1 MRLSLSVL
9 AVMAAAASVPAVA
22 SAESLALKPTI
33 AADPGDDG
41 TTVPPARKP
50 VTAADTDPYAPLGI
64 RAAGMIL
71 LPSLTL
77 DAGYTTN
84 AGATAGGTPSPF
96 GSVSPEL
103 LLKSDWPSNAFSLD
117 LKGTYQKFTNDAA
130 DDKPTGSANASV
142 TLDLPHDWTAN
153 LDGGVAY
160 DRQTLAD
167 TANPPDGP
175 SGVTSFTSSA
185 ALDGNIGALAVTVTG
200 SADRTLYADTT
211 TAGVSVDQSD
221 RNNNLFGG
229 KLRVG
234 YDGGGILTPF
244 VEGEVDRRVYDQ
256 TVDDNGKRRS
266 GTGYAVRGGV
276 EFNSDP
282 VLSGEISV
290 GTWQQTFDDPTLAS
304 IGVVTVDGNLV
315 WSPSRLTTVTVDTT
329 TTVNPGT
336 DPSSSGSVV
345 HDGSVEVAYAWRP
358 NVDLSAKAE
367 LSREEYQGTGEI
379 DDTYDL
385 SLNSVWKLNRN
396 LQLGASYVHEWLAS
410 SDPTNNYQSDTV
422 KVELRAQH

>member
-1 MRLSLSVL
+1 MRLSLFAI
-9 AVMAAAASVPAVA
+9 AVAAAAASLAAPAVA
-22 SAESLALKPTI
+22 APMALKPTI
-33 AADPGDDG
+33 AADTGDDDA
-41 TTVPPARKP
+41 TPPPARK
-50 VTAADTDPYAPLGI
+50 VATADTDPYAPLGI
-64 RAAGMIL
+64 RTAGMVL

-84 AGATAGGTPSPF
+84 AAASAGGKPSPF
-96 GSVSPEL
+96 ATVSPEL
-103 LLKSDWPSNAFSLD
+103 LLKSDWPTNSFSLD
-117 LKGTYQKFTNDAA
+117 LKGTYQRFTNDAA
-130 DDKPTGSANASV
+130 DDQPTGSADASL
-142 TLDLPHDWTAN
+142 TLDLPHDWAAD
-153 LDGGVAY
+153 LDAGIAY
-160 DRQTLAD
+160 DRQTLD
-167 TANPPDGP
+167 DVANPPDGP

-185 ALDGNIGALAVTVTG
+185 DLDGDIGSLAVTLTG

-221 RNNNLFGG
+221 RNNSLFGA

-256 TVDDNGKRRS
+256 TVDDDGKRRS
-266 GTGYAVRGGV
+266 GTGYAARAGI

-282 VLSGEISV
+282 VLSGEIAV
-290 GTWQQTFDDPTLAS
+290 GTWQQTFDDPTPAA
-304 IGVVTVDGNLV
+304 IGAFTVDGNLV
-315 WSPSRLTTVTVDTT
+315 WSPSRLTTVTLATS
-329 TTVNPGT
+329 TTVNPST
-336 DPSSSGSVV
+336 DPLSSGSVV

-367 LSREEYQGTGEI
+367 LNREEHQGTGEI

-385 SLNSVWKLNRN
+385 SLGSTWKLNRT
-396 LQLGASYVHEWLAS
+396 LQLGASYVHEWLTS
-410 SDPTNNYQSDTV
+410 SDPTNNYRSDTV